1 MITHRPW
8 RVHGTPKG
16 HTTRWQIEWER
27 KETES
32 SDFTGIEGGVS

>member
-1 MITHRPW
+1 MAHPRATQQGGRS
-8 RVHGTPKG
+8 R
-16 HTTRWQIEWER
+16 EWER